1 MATKKKATKVPAK
14 QWVVINEDNNEIE
27 IFNELIDA
35 ETYIMSYLEDSRDLE
50 TTSEEELQENVN
62 ESIKMYELGAEIK
75 LNVTKEITLEVNK
88 A

>member
-1 MATKKKATKVPAK
+1 
-14 QWVVINEDNNEIE
+14 
-27 IFNELIDA
+27 
-35 ETYIMSYLEDSRDLE
+35 MSYLEDSRDLE
-50 TTSEEELQENVN
+50 TTSEEELQEYVN

>member
-50 TTSEEELQENVN
+50 TTSEEELQEYVN

-88 A
+88 V

>member
-1 MATKKKATKVPAK
+1 MSTKKKATKVPAK
-14 QWVVINEDNNEIE
+14 QWVVLNEYENELE

-35 ETYIMSYLEDSRDLE
+35 ETYVKDYLERARDLDNM
-50 TTSEEELQENVN
+50 SEEELQGYVDED
-62 ESIKMYELGAEIK
+62 IKMYELGAEIK